1 MGTSNICYRCGIEDC
16 TRDDCPIDRA
26 MLLEILKKLPPV
38 TDEQIRIYKQTVG
51 YWAALSERERLEAW
65 SAYVRIRAG

>member
-1 MGTSNICYRCGIEDC
+1 
-16 TRDDCPIDRA
+16 

-38 TDEQIRIYKQTVG
+38 TDEQVRIYKQTVG
-51 YWAALSERERLEAW
+51 HWAALSERERLEAW